1 MKASL
6 THIALHVGDVEAS
19 AAFYSK
25 YCNMRVVHERV
36 DHGVPVAW
44 LAEPGR
50 ETSFV
55 IVLIGGGVPVNQS
68 EDDFT
73 HLGFA
78 LESYEAVNEIARIGA
93 ADLAWAPRDLPY
105 PVGHFCALRD
115 PDGRVVEFSY
125 GQPLGPGAKQ
135 ENFST
140 HSAS

>member
-19 AAFYSK
+19 TAFYGK

-36 DHGVPVAW
+36 DHDVRVVW

-55 IVLIGGGVPVNQS
+55 IVLIAGGGPVRQDEN
-68 EDDFT
+68 DFT

-78 LESYEAVNEIARIGA
+78 LESYEAVNQIARIGA
-93 ADLAWAPRDLPY
+93 ADLAWPPRDLPY

-125 GQPLGPGAKQ
+125 GQPLGPGAKPDA
-135 ENFST
+135 FST
-140 HSAS
+140 HPST